1 MSQVVIYTKDWC
13 GYCRAAK
20 QLLQQLG
27 YDFREIDVTSDMA
40 GYREMVQLAEG
51 RSTVPQIFVDGRGIG
66 GYTDLARLVSE
77 GRFPPAI
84 TQQL

>member
-1 MSQVVIYTKDWC
+1 MNDIVIYTKDWC

-27 YDFREIDVTSDMA
+27 LDFREVDVTSDIA
-40 GYREMVQLAEG
+40 TYKQMVQLADG
-51 RSTVPQIFVDGRGIG
+51 RSTVPQIFVDGVGLG

-77 GRFPPAI
+77 KKFPPSA
-84 TQQL
+84 

>member
-1 MSQVVIYTKDWC
+1 MNEIVIYTKEWC

-27 YDFREIDVTSDMA
+27 LDFREVDVSSDVPA
-40 GYREMVQLAEG
+40 YRQMVELADG
-51 RSTVPQIFVDGRGIG
+51 RSTVPQIFVDGVGLG

-77 GRFPPAI
+77 QKFPPRA
-84 TQQL
+84 

>member
-1 MSQVVIYTKDWC
+1 MNEIVIYTKDSC

-27 YDFREIDVTSDMA
+27 LSYRELDVTTDAAS
-40 GYREMVQLAEG
+40 YKQMVQLADG
-51 RSTVPQIFVDGRGIG
+51 RSTVPQIFVDGVGLG

-77 GRFPPAI
+77 QKFPPRA
-84 TQQL
+84 

>member
-1 MSQVVIYTKDWC
+1 MPEIIIYTKDWC

-27 YDFREIDVTSDMA
+27 LAFREVDVTSDVEL
-40 GYREMVQLAEG
+40 YRQMVRLAEG
-51 RSTVPQIFVDGRGIG
+51 RSTVPQIFVDGSGIG

-77 GRFPPAI
+77 QKFPPRA
-84 TQQL
+84 

>member
-1 MSQVVIYTKDWC
+1 MSDIVIYTKDWC

-27 YDFREIDVTSDMA
+27 LGFREVDVTSDIA
-40 GYREMVQLAEG
+40 TYKQMVQLADG
-51 RSTVPQIFVDGRGIG
+51 RTSVPQIFVDGVGLG

-77 GRFPPAI
+77 QKFPPQA
-84 TQQL
+84 

>member
-1 MSQVVIYTKDWC
+1 MNEIVIYTKDSC

-27 YDFREIDVTSDMA
+27 LSYRELDVTTDAAS
-40 GYREMVQLAEG
+40 YKQMVQLADG
-51 RSTVPQIFVDGRGIG
+51 RSTVPQIFVDGVGLG

-77 GRFPPAI
+77 QKFPPR
-84 TQQL
+84 T

>member
-1 MSQVVIYTKDWC
+1 MNDIVVYTKDWC

-27 YDFREIDVTSDMA
+27 LT
-40 GYREMVQLAEG
+40 YREVDVSSDIAAYQQMVQLADG
-51 RSTVPQIFVDGRGIG
+51 RTSVPQIFADGVGLG

-77 GRFPPAI
+77 KKFPP
-84 TQQL
+84 QG

>member
-1 MSQVVIYTKDWC
+1 MSNIVIYTKDWC

-27 YDFREIDVTSDMA
+27 LAFEEVDVTSDVA
-40 GYREMVQLAEG
+40 AYKHMVQLADG
-51 RSTVPQIFVDGRGIG
+51 RSTVPQIFVDGVGLG

-77 GRFPPAI
+77 KKFPP
-84 TQQL
+84 QG

>member
-1 MSQVVIYTKDWC
+1 MPDIVIYTKDWC

-27 YDFREIDVTSDMA
+27 LVFREVDVTSDVA
-40 GYREMVQLAEG
+40 KYKEMVQLADG
-51 RSTVPQIFVDGRGIG
+51 RSTVPQIFVDGAGIG

-77 GRFPPAI
+77 QKFPPRA
-84 TQQL
+84 

>member
-1 MSQVVIYTKDWC
+1 MNEIVIYTKDSC

-27 YDFREIDVTSDMA
+27 FSYRELDVTMDAAS
-40 GYREMVQLAEG
+40 YKQMVQLADG
-51 RSTVPQIFVDGRGIG
+51 RSTVPQIFVDGVGLG

-77 GRFPPAI
+77 QKFPPR
-84 TQQL
+84 T